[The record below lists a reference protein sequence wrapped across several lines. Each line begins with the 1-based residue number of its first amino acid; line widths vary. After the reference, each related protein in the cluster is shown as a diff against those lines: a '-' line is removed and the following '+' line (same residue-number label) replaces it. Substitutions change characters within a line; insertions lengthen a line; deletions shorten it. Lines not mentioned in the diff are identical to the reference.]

1 MFEEAHTALN
11 EGRDVIEH
19 LSHSAPLHLVLV
31 HFINGICPP
40 SRHPVIYPIPAVSI
54 L

>member
-1 MFEEAHTALN
+1 MSEEAHTALN
-11 EGRDVIEH
+11 EGRDVIEQF
-19 LSHSAPLHLVLV
+19 SHSTPLHLVLV

-40 SRHPVIYPIPAVSI
+40 SRHPITYPIPAVFI